1 MGKKKFGHAMQIVSL
16 LLFIIMALACASQS
30 SMVDSLNGEA
40 GSRRGNSSGSTEGA
54 AIETPADSIT
64 ASYDLALN

>member
-1 MGKKKFGHAMQIVSL
+1 MGKKIFGHAMQIVAL
-16 LLFIIMALACASQS
+16 LLFIIMALACATQA
-30 SMVDSLNGEA
+30 DAIGAKEDLKRE
-40 GSRRGNSSGSTEGA
+40 GSSSGSTEGA